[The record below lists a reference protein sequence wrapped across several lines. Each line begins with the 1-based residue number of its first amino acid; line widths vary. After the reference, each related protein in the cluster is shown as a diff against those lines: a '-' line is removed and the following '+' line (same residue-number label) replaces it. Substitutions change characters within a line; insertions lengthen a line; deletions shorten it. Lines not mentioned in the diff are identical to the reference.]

1 MATFK
6 YISKDMS
13 AKTIRGTL
21 EADDR
26 NDLVRKLKEQNL
38 FLVSC
43 QDVTKKT
50 VNQYKMKLNELSAY
64 SREIG
69 TMLASGLSLI
79 RIFSIMVRREDN
91 KKIKKIY
98 ENIYGELILIGF
110 LIPIFLANTLKKEK
124 EMERTIM
131 ILAFLSKQKWCKMMI
146 RKMSEWSF
154 FFTISIQWPLI
165 FSNVFC
171 NMISSKRIEK
181 WEIIYAF
188 LTWILSFIMFLTIS
202 LITILIKMKLNSE
215 VGAFLGVI
223 ILLFSPE
230 FCQKILQ
237 IPVIGSFSQ
246 LFLSSYLFYGNYWIW
261 QKQVM
266 VILILIGILL
276 FAIQAVMDMTEKRD
290 YFL

>member
-1 MATFK
+1 MEAQPCRTDGS
-6 YISKDMS
+6 ISP
-13 AKTIRGTL
+13 R
-21 EADDR
+21 
-26 NDLVRKLKEQNL
+26 L
-38 FLVSC
+38 F
-43 QDVTKKT
+43 
-50 VNQYKMKLNELSAY
+50 
-64 SREIG
+64 
-69 TMLASGLSLI
+69 
-79 RIFSIMVRREDN
+79 
-91 KKIKKIY
+91 
-98 ENIYGELILIGF
+98 
-110 LIPIFLANTLKKEK
+110 
-124 EMERTIM
+124 
-131 ILAFLSKQKWCKMMI
+131 
-146 RKMSEWSF
+146 KMSEWSF

>member
-1 MATFK
+1 
-6 YISKDMS
+6 
-13 AKTIRGTL
+13 
-21 EADDR
+21 
-26 NDLVRKLKEQNL
+26 
-38 FLVSC
+38 
-43 QDVTKKT
+43 
-50 VNQYKMKLNELSAY
+50 
-64 SREIG
+64 
-69 TMLASGLSLI
+69 
-79 RIFSIMVRREDN
+79 
-91 KKIKKIY
+91 
-98 ENIYGELILIGF
+98 
-110 LIPIFLANTLKKEK
+110 
-124 EMERTIM
+124 
-131 ILAFLSKQKWCKMMI
+131 
-146 RKMSEWSF
+146 
-154 FFTISIQWPLI
+154 
-165 FSNVFC
+165 
-171 NMISSKRIEK
+171 MISSKRIEK